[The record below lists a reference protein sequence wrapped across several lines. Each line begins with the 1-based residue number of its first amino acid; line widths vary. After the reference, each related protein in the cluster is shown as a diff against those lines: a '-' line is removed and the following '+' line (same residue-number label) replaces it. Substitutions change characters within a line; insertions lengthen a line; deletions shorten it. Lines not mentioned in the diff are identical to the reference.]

1 MDLFVLVFASSKLD
15 LLMSVVDYRKAV
27 YRILQ
32 TLAIRDHAGAD
43 KCSVAPVLPQKQVR
57 MHVGYVGEDDPV

>member
-1 MDLFVLVFASSKLD
+1 
-15 LLMSVVDYRKAV
+15 MSVVDYRKAV